1 MDDNTV
7 KKERRRTEQAESN
20 TKLPPQ
26 SVEEVSF
33 CVAAIP
39 VAQPRQKHGARAT
52 RTGQV
57 QSFNYIEAGHPIHV
71 FKMACQQAAH
81 EAMHDRPPLQGAVH
95 LGVSF
100 VLPRRKHPKKD
111 GVNRIPYPK
120 KSDLD
125 NFAKAVM
132 DACSGILYD
141 DDRQITSCYLTKE
154 EAAVGESPHVL
165 ILMQPVQWTPEL
177 PEA

>member
-1 MDDNTV
+1 MDDAV
-7 KKERRRTEQAESN
+7 KKDLGQTKQAESS
-20 TKLPPQ
+20 TKLPGLPPK
-26 SVEEVSF
+26 EVSF
-33 CVAAIP
+33 TVAAIP

-52 RTGQV
+52 RTGKV
-57 QSFNYIEAGHPIHV
+57 QSFNYIESEHPIHV
-71 FKMACQQAAH
+71 FKMVCQQAAH
-81 EAMHDRPPLQGAVH
+81 EAMEGRPPLQGAVH

-111 GVNRIPYPK
+111 GINRIPYPK

-154 EAAVGESPHVL
+154 EAAQGENPHVL
-165 ILMQPVQWTPEL
+165 VLMQPVQWTPEL